1 VEEAGAL
8 RLSVSVAEAVDP
20 LLRVKEALPVSVA
33 EEVITALCVIV
44 AVEETRALRLEVS
57 VADVVGP
64 LLRLTEALPVSVA
77 EEVTL

>member
-8 RLSVSVAEAVDP
+8 RLTVSVDDVV
-20 LLRVKEALPVSVA
+20 LLRVALSVA

-44 AVEETRALRLEVS
+44 AVEETRALRLGVS
-57 VADVVGP
+57 VAVAVIP
-64 LLRLTEALPVSVA
+64 LLRVTDALPVSVA